1 MARIAPHLRLI
12 GALTMLCS
20 LAPIASAQWAWRDP
34 NGRPVYSDQPPPP
47 SIKAGDILQQP
58 AAPPPSQPSDSA
70 QTLLQPGSSAPS
82 QPAPGTAPAPGAA
95 TAPGAAPAVAKP
107 HSPTTAEREQ
117 EFRKRMKERAESEKK
132 EADQQAQAQQKSE
145 NCDRARG
152 YMKSL
157 EQNPRLVRTNP
168 DGSSEFLDADQR
180 TAEIQRTQDLIQSSC
195 N

>member
-1 MARIAPHLRLI
+1 MARIAPYLRLI

-34 NGRPVYSDQPPPP
+34 SGRPVYSDQPPPP

-58 AAPPPSQPSDSA
+58 AAPPVSQPSDSA

-82 QPAPGTAPAPGAA
+82 QA
-95 TAPGAAPAVAKP
+95 APGAAPAPAAAKP
-107 HSPTTAEREQ
+107 HSPTTAEQEQ
-117 EFRKRMKERAESEKK
+117 EFRKRMKDRADSEKK
-132 EADQQAQAQQKSE
+132 QADQQAQAQQKSE

-180 TAEIQRTQDLIQSSC
+180 AAEVQRTQDVIQSTC